1 MAEMRNL
8 EDMHDDIPTTAE
20 GQKQADEALLLS
32 GWFNSVPE
40 LTATVEETEE
50 DGKPL
55 RTVRLNG
62 KFTNGA
68 RTGYASI
75 WLDLDDRYFEARD
88 GNAPDQM
95 RSTKLMY
102 QAANV
107 YRLAHGIDKGYNVNK
122 VAVAKYLTKYAFGVK
137 FGAGKTLG
145 KAVAI
150 SAAKE

>member
-1 MAEMRNL
+1 MAETRSL
-8 EDMHDDIPTTAE
+8 EELHDEIPTTAE
-20 GQKQADEALLLS
+20 GQKQADEALLLT
-32 GWFNSVPE
+32 GWYNSVPE
-40 LTATVEETEE
+40 LAANVDTDE
-50 DGKPL
+50 DGK

-68 RTGYASI
+68 RTGYASL

-107 YRLAHGIDKGYNVNK
+107 YRLAHGIDKGDPVNK

-137 FGAGKTLG
+137 FGTGKTLG

-150 SAAKE
+150 TVAKE